1 MEKATWQILPPRK
14 KGRRSEKLSANSVD
28 KESSLGSIEARTH
41 QIEKNVA
48 ERAANSSSG
57 KNAEATLEG
66 RDGCA
71 GEFYEYLD
79 HTADVQCHAWGNS
92 LEHAF
97 ENMAPCMFNYMTDL
111 ALVKEDPGFS
121 SENEVIE
128 VKGHDMNSLL
138 FNYMDELLFR
148 FSTDSFCTTRVK
160 VHSIVKGE
168 DKEKSIDPS
177 LRKEDFVIKFNA
189 FGALYDRSKHVQ
201 GTEVK
206 AITYSNMQIHEEKD
220 RTDLYVIVDI

>member
-1 MEKATWQILPPRK
+1 MDKATWQILPPRK
-14 KGRRSEKLSANSVD
+14 KGRRSGKLSADSTI
-28 KESSLGSIEARTH
+28 KEESLEGIEARTT
-41 QIEKNVA
+41 QIEKNIAARA
-48 ERAANSSSG
+48 ENSSSG

-111 ALVKEDPGFS
+111 ALVKEDPTS
-121 SENEVIE
+121 SAEEVIE
-128 VKGHDMNSLL
+128 VKGHDMNNLL

-168 DKEKSIDPS
+168 DRGTDVDPS
-177 LRKEDFVIKFNA
+177 SRKEDFVITFRA
-189 FGALYDRSKHVQ
+189 YGALYDRSKHVQ